1 MSLPPRCPRRA
12 PARPW
17 HARMRRGWA
26 AALMAVASFG
36 LSACASANAQSTAAG
51 SQGSA
56 VGAASTEV
64 FGPGKGPVAPRVA
77 GKTLSGA
84 TLSLSRFRGH
94 VLVLNFWGSWCAP
107 CRQEA
112 HTLGLLSRQYSSAG
126 VKFLGVD
133 VRDSPASAEAYM
145 HDFGI
150 GYPSLN
156 DPGGQ
161 VALAF
166 RSTVPPA
173 AIPTT
178 LVISPGGRVAARVLG
193 PVTYQDLRNLIQKTM
208 AQVS

>member
-1 MSLPPRCPRRA
+1 MSLLPRCPRRA
-12 PARPW
+12 SARPR
-17 HARMRRGWA
+17 HACVRRGRA
-26 AALMAVASFG
+26 VALVALASFG
-36 LSACASANAQSTAAG
+36 LSACASAKAQTAAPG
-51 SQGSA
+51 SQDSA

-64 FGPGKGPVAPRVA
+64 FGPGKGPVAPRVT
-77 GKTLSGA
+77 GKTLGGA

-126 VKFLGVD
+126 VRFLGVD

-145 HDFGI
+145 RDFGV

-166 RSTVPPA
+166 RTTVPPA

-178 LVISPGGRVAARVLG
+178 LVLSPGGRVSARVIG
-193 PVTYQDLRNLIQKTM
+193 PVTYQGLRNLIQKTM
-208 AQVS
+208 AQDS